1 MNESKFTPTPHIE
14 AKYGDFA
21 ETVIMPG
28 DPLRAS
34 HISENF
40 LINAKLINSV
50 RGMYAYTG
58 ESIRVRRFQLWQV
71 VWVCPQWEFILMNFI
86 ISMVLR
92 I

>member
-58 ESIRVRRFQLWQV
+58 
-71 VWVCPQWEFILMNFI
+71 
-86 ISMVLR
+86 
-92 I
+92 